1 VSETNLIRD
10 LIPFTMTLMALI
22 LTSSTKE
29 ELIIHAS
36 PQSTSAVQATNGSA
50 DFPAIVDFAFAD
62 TAQ

>member
-1 VSETNLIRD
+1 
-10 LIPFTMTLMALI
+10 MTLMALI